1 MNIPERGLGRGLSS
15 LLSSAM
21 ENSSEEPRKLALT
34 QLVPGKNQPRKHFDN
49 NALGELAASIRN
61 QGVIQPLLVRLLPG
75 MPQRYEIVA
84 GERRWRAAR
93 MAGLTEVPVIVKEY
107 TDKEAMTVALVE
119 NLQREDLNPMEEAEA
134 LQALREAHGLSQ
146 EELAEQ
152 KKELE
157 RQKEKEV
164 ESLGRM
170 VLDIENMKREFRKFY
185 QLAESLTDMQDDLNQ
200 FRKVA
205 SDVRQMKTAMSQ
217 LQVSAKLNGN
227 AVARILQQM
236 QEQEPEPDSTED
248 SAES

>member
-1 MNIPERGLGRGLSS
+1 MAQQLEQRQG
-15 LLSSAM
+15 
-21 ENSSEEPRKLALT
+21 EEPKDAS
-34 QLVPGKNQPRKHFDN
+34 
-49 NALGELAASIRN
+49 EL
-61 QGVIQPLLVRLLPG
+61 
-75 MPQRYEIVA
+75 MPESEA
-84 GERRWRAAR
+84 G
-93 MAGLTEVPVIVKEY
+93 
-107 TDKEAMTVALVE
+107 
-119 NLQREDLNPMEEAEA
+119 QEDLGYSALPSDAYEEEEWETQKQKVWPHQIHVFGMRQNQINRRYSAWIRTLEIQNRA
-134 LQALREAHGLSQ
+134 LEIRVQRLE

-170 VLDIENMKREFRKFY
+170 VLDIENMKREFRKLN
-185 QLAESLTDMQDDLNQ
+185 QLAESLTGMQNDLNQ

-227 AVARILQQM
+227 AVARNLQQM

>member
-1 MNIPERGLGRGLSS
+1 MAQQLEQRQG
-15 LLSSAM
+15 
-21 ENSSEEPRKLALT
+21 EEPKDASELT
-34 QLVPGKNQPRKHFDN
+34 P
-49 NALGELAASIRN
+49 ES
-61 QGVIQPLLVRLLPG
+61 
-75 MPQRYEIVA
+75 EA
-84 GERRWRAAR
+84 G
-93 MAGLTEVPVIVKEY
+93 
-107 TDKEAMTVALVE
+107 
-119 NLQREDLNPMEEAEA
+119 QEDLGYSALPSDAYEEEEWETQKQKVWPHQIHVFGMRQNQINRRYSAWIRTLEIQNRA
-134 LQALREAHGLSQ
+134 LEIRVQRLE

-152 KKELE
+152 KKELG

-185 QLAESLTDMQDDLNQ
+185 QLAESLTGMQDDLNQ

>member
-1 MNIPERGLGRGLSS
+1 MAQQLEQRQG
-15 LLSSAM
+15 
-21 ENSSEEPRKLALT
+21 EEPKDASELT
-34 QLVPGKNQPRKHFDN
+34 P
-49 NALGELAASIRN
+49 ES
-61 QGVIQPLLVRLLPG
+61 
-75 MPQRYEIVA
+75 EA
-84 GERRWRAAR
+84 G
-93 MAGLTEVPVIVKEY
+93 
-107 TDKEAMTVALVE
+107 
-119 NLQREDLNPMEEAEA
+119 QEDLGYSALPSDAYEEEEWETQKQKVWPHQIHVFGMRQNQINRRYSAWIRTLEIQNRA
-134 LQALREAHGLSQ
+134 LEIRVQRLE

-164 ESLGRM
+164 ESLGRV

-185 QLAESLTDMQDDLNQ
+185 QLAESLTGMQDDLNQ

>member
-1 MNIPERGLGRGLSS
+1 MAQQLEQRQG
-15 LLSSAM
+15 
-21 ENSSEEPRKLALT
+21 EEPKDASELT
-34 QLVPGKNQPRKHFDN
+34 P
-49 NALGELAASIRN
+49 ES
-61 QGVIQPLLVRLLPG
+61 
-75 MPQRYEIVA
+75 EA
-84 GERRWRAAR
+84 G
-93 MAGLTEVPVIVKEY
+93 
-107 TDKEAMTVALVE
+107 
-119 NLQREDLNPMEEAEA
+119 QEDLGYSALPSDAYEEEEWETQKQKVWPHQIHVFGMRQNQINRRYSAWIRTLEIQNRA
-134 LQALREAHGLSQ
+134 LEIRVQRLE

-185 QLAESLTDMQDDLNQ
+185 QLAESLTGMQDDLNQ

-217 LQVSAKLNGN
+217 LQVSAKLNGT

>member
-1 MNIPERGLGRGLSS
+1 MAQQLEQRQG
-15 LLSSAM
+15 
-21 ENSSEEPRKLALT
+21 EEPKDAS
-34 QLVPGKNQPRKHFDN
+34 
-49 NALGELAASIRN
+49 EL
-61 QGVIQPLLVRLLPG
+61 
-75 MPQRYEIVA
+75 MPESEA
-84 GERRWRAAR
+84 G
-93 MAGLTEVPVIVKEY
+93 
-107 TDKEAMTVALVE
+107 
-119 NLQREDLNPMEEAEA
+119 QEDLGYSALPSDAYEEEEWETQKQKVWPHQIHVFGMRQNQINRRYSAWIRTLEIQNRA
-134 LQALREAHGLSQ
+134 LEIRVQRLE

-170 VLDIENMKREFRKFY
+170 VLDIENMKREFRK
-185 QLAESLTDMQDDLNQ
+185 
-200 FRKVA
+200 VA

-227 AVARILQQM
+227 AVARIMQQM

>member
-1 MNIPERGLGRGLSS
+1 MAQQLEQRQG
-15 LLSSAM
+15 
-21 ENSSEEPRKLALT
+21 EEPKDASELT
-34 QLVPGKNQPRKHFDN
+34 P
-49 NALGELAASIRN
+49 ES
-61 QGVIQPLLVRLLPG
+61 
-75 MPQRYEIVA
+75 EA
-84 GERRWRAAR
+84 G
-93 MAGLTEVPVIVKEY
+93 
-107 TDKEAMTVALVE
+107 
-119 NLQREDLNPMEEAEA
+119 QEDLGYSALPSDAYEEEEWETQKQKVWPHQIHVFGMRQNQINRRYSAWIRTLEIQNRA
-134 LQALREAHGLSQ
+134 LEIRVQRLE

-185 QLAESLTDMQDDLNQ
+185 QLAESLTGMQNDLNQ

-248 SAES
+248 SVES

>member
-1 MNIPERGLGRGLSS
+1 MAQQLEQRQG
-15 LLSSAM
+15 
-21 ENSSEEPRKLALT
+21 EEPKDAS
-34 QLVPGKNQPRKHFDN
+34 
-49 NALGELAASIRN
+49 EL
-61 QGVIQPLLVRLLPG
+61 
-75 MPQRYEIVA
+75 MPESEA
-84 GERRWRAAR
+84 G
-93 MAGLTEVPVIVKEY
+93 
-107 TDKEAMTVALVE
+107 
-119 NLQREDLNPMEEAEA
+119 QEDLGYSALPSDAYEEEEWETQKQKVWPHQIHVFGMRQNQINRRYSAWIRTLEIQNRA
-134 LQALREAHGLSQ
+134 LEIRVQRLE

-185 QLAESLTDMQDDLNQ
+185 QLAESLTGMQNDLNQ

-227 AVARILQQM
+227 AGARILQQI

>member
-1 MNIPERGLGRGLSS
+1 MAQQLEQRQG
-15 LLSSAM
+15 
-21 ENSSEEPRKLALT
+21 EEPKDASELT
-34 QLVPGKNQPRKHFDN
+34 P
-49 NALGELAASIRN
+49 ES
-61 QGVIQPLLVRLLPG
+61 
-75 MPQRYEIVA
+75 EA
-84 GERRWRAAR
+84 G
-93 MAGLTEVPVIVKEY
+93 
-107 TDKEAMTVALVE
+107 
-119 NLQREDLNPMEEAEA
+119 QEDLGYSALPSDAYEEEEWETQKQKVWPHQIHVFGMRQNQINRRCSAWIRTLEIQNRA
-134 LQALREAHGLSQ
+134 LEIRVQRLE

-185 QLAESLTDMQDDLNQ
+185 QLAESLTGMQDDLNQ

>member
-1 MNIPERGLGRGLSS
+1 MAQQLEQRQG
-15 LLSSAM
+15 
-21 ENSSEEPRKLALT
+21 EEPKDAS
-34 QLVPGKNQPRKHFDN
+34 
-49 NALGELAASIRN
+49 EL
-61 QGVIQPLLVRLLPG
+61 
-75 MPQRYEIVA
+75 MPESEA
-84 GERRWRAAR
+84 G
-93 MAGLTEVPVIVKEY
+93 
-107 TDKEAMTVALVE
+107 
-119 NLQREDLNPMEEAEA
+119 QEDLGYSALPSDAYEEDEWATQKQKVWPHQIHVFGMRQNQINRRYSAWIRTLEIQNRA
-134 LQALREAHGLSQ
+134 LEIRVQRLE

-185 QLAESLTDMQDDLNQ
+185 QLAESLTGMQDDLNQ

>member
-1 MNIPERGLGRGLSS
+1 MAQQLEQRQG
-15 LLSSAM
+15 
-21 ENSSEEPRKLALT
+21 EEPKDAS
-34 QLVPGKNQPRKHFDN
+34 
-49 NALGELAASIRN
+49 EL
-61 QGVIQPLLVRLLPG
+61 
-75 MPQRYEIVA
+75 MPESEA
-84 GERRWRAAR
+84 G
-93 MAGLTEVPVIVKEY
+93 
-107 TDKEAMTVALVE
+107 
-119 NLQREDLNPMEEAEA
+119 QEDLGYSALPSDAYEEEEWETQKQKVWPHQIHVFGMRQNQINRRYSAWIRTLEIQNRA
-134 LQALREAHGLSQ
+134 LEIRVQRLE

-185 QLAESLTDMQDDLNQ
+185 QLAESLTGMQNDLNQ

-236 QEQEPEPDSTED
+236 QEQEPAPDSTEE

>member
-1 MNIPERGLGRGLSS
+1 MAQQLEQRQG
-15 LLSSAM
+15 
-21 ENSSEEPRKLALT
+21 EEPKDASELT
-34 QLVPGKNQPRKHFDN
+34 P
-49 NALGELAASIRN
+49 ES
-61 QGVIQPLLVRLLPG
+61 
-75 MPQRYEIVA
+75 EA
-84 GERRWRAAR
+84 G
-93 MAGLTEVPVIVKEY
+93 
-107 TDKEAMTVALVE
+107 
-119 NLQREDLNPMEEAEA
+119 QEDLGYSALPSDAYEEEEWETQKQKVWPHQIHVFGMRQNQINRRYSAWIRTLEIQNRA
-134 LQALREAHGLSQ
+134 LEIWVQRLE

-185 QLAESLTDMQDDLNQ
+185 QLAESLTGMQDDLNQ

>member
-1 MNIPERGLGRGLSS
+1 MAQQLEQRQG
-15 LLSSAM
+15 
-21 ENSSEEPRKLALT
+21 EEPKDAS
-34 QLVPGKNQPRKHFDN
+34 
-49 NALGELAASIRN
+49 EL
-61 QGVIQPLLVRLLPG
+61 
-75 MPQRYEIVA
+75 MPESEA
-84 GERRWRAAR
+84 G
-93 MAGLTEVPVIVKEY
+93 
-107 TDKEAMTVALVE
+107 
-119 NLQREDLNPMEEAEA
+119 QEDLGYSALPSDAYEEEEWETQKQKVWPHQIHVFGMRQNQINRRYSAWIRTLEIQNRA
-134 LQALREAHGLSQ
+134 LEIRVQRLE

-185 QLAESLTDMQDDLNQ
+185 QLAESLTGMQNDLNQ

-236 QEQEPEPDSTED
+236 QEKEPEPDSTED

>member
-1 MNIPERGLGRGLSS
+1 MAQQLEQRQG
-15 LLSSAM
+15 
-21 ENSSEEPRKLALT
+21 EEPKDASELT
-34 QLVPGKNQPRKHFDN
+34 P
-49 NALGELAASIRN
+49 ES
-61 QGVIQPLLVRLLPG
+61 
-75 MPQRYEIVA
+75 EA
-84 GERRWRAAR
+84 G
-93 MAGLTEVPVIVKEY
+93 
-107 TDKEAMTVALVE
+107 
-119 NLQREDLNPMEEAEA
+119 QEDLGYSALPSDAYEEEEWETQKQKVWPHQIHVFGMRQNQINRRYSAWIRTLEIQNRA
-134 LQALREAHGLSQ
+134 LEIRVQRLE

-185 QLAESLTDMQDDLNQ
+185 QLAESLTGMQDDLNQ

-236 QEQEPEPDSTED
+236 QEQEPEPDSTGD

>member
-1 MNIPERGLGRGLSS
+1 MAQQLEQRQG
-15 LLSSAM
+15 
-21 ENSSEEPRKLALT
+21 EEPKDASELT
-34 QLVPGKNQPRKHFDN
+34 P
-49 NALGELAASIRN
+49 ES
-61 QGVIQPLLVRLLPG
+61 
-75 MPQRYEIVA
+75 EA
-84 GERRWRAAR
+84 G
-93 MAGLTEVPVIVKEY
+93 
-107 TDKEAMTVALVE
+107 
-119 NLQREDLNPMEEAEA
+119 QEDLGYSALHSDAYEEEEWETQKQKVWPHQIHVFGMRQNQINRRYSAWIRTLEIQNRA
-134 LQALREAHGLSQ
+134 LEIRVQRLE

-185 QLAESLTDMQDDLNQ
+185 QLAESLTGMQNDLNQ

>member
-1 MNIPERGLGRGLSS
+1 MAQQLEQRQG
-15 LLSSAM
+15 
-21 ENSSEEPRKLALT
+21 EEPKDAS
-34 QLVPGKNQPRKHFDN
+34 
-49 NALGELAASIRN
+49 EL
-61 QGVIQPLLVRLLPG
+61 
-75 MPQRYEIVA
+75 MPESEA
-84 GERRWRAAR
+84 G
-93 MAGLTEVPVIVKEY
+93 
-107 TDKEAMTVALVE
+107 
-119 NLQREDLNPMEEAEA
+119 QEDLGYSALPSDAYEEEEWETQKQKVWPHQIHVFGMRQNQINRRYSAWIRTLEIQNRA
-134 LQALREAHGLSQ
+134 LEIRVQRLE

-185 QLAESLTDMQDDLNQ
+185 QLAESLTGMQNDLNQ

-227 AVARILQQM
+227 AVARILQQI

>member
-1 MNIPERGLGRGLSS
+1 MAQQLEQRQG
-15 LLSSAM
+15 
-21 ENSSEEPRKLALT
+21 EEPKDAS
-34 QLVPGKNQPRKHFDN
+34 
-49 NALGELAASIRN
+49 EL
-61 QGVIQPLLVRLLPG
+61 
-75 MPQRYEIVA
+75 MPESEA
-84 GERRWRAAR
+84 G
-93 MAGLTEVPVIVKEY
+93 
-107 TDKEAMTVALVE
+107 
-119 NLQREDLNPMEEAEA
+119 QEDLGYSALPSDAYEEEEWETQKQKVWPHQIHVFGMRQNQINRRYSAWIRTLEIQNRA
-134 LQALREAHGLSQ
+134 LEIRVQRLE

-185 QLAESLTDMQDDLNQ
+185 QLAESLTGMQNNLNQ

>member
-1 MNIPERGLGRGLSS
+1 MAQQLEQRQG
-15 LLSSAM
+15 
-21 ENSSEEPRKLALT
+21 EEPKDAS
-34 QLVPGKNQPRKHFDN
+34 
-49 NALGELAASIRN
+49 EL
-61 QGVIQPLLVRLLPG
+61 
-75 MPQRYEIVA
+75 MPESEA
-84 GERRWRAAR
+84 G
-93 MAGLTEVPVIVKEY
+93 
-107 TDKEAMTVALVE
+107 
-119 NLQREDLNPMEEAEA
+119 QEDLGYSALPSDAYEEEEWETQKQKVWPHQIHVFGMRQNQINRRYSAWIRTLEIQNRA
-134 LQALREAHGLSQ
+134 LEIRVQRLE

-185 QLAESLTDMQDDLNQ
+185 QLAESLTGMQDDLNQ

-236 QEQEPEPDSTED
+236 QEQELEPDSTED

>member
-1 MNIPERGLGRGLSS
+1 MAQQLEQRQG
-15 LLSSAM
+15 
-21 ENSSEEPRKLALT
+21 EEPKDASELT
-34 QLVPGKNQPRKHFDN
+34 L
-49 NALGELAASIRN
+49 ES
-61 QGVIQPLLVRLLPG
+61 
-75 MPQRYEIVA
+75 EA
-84 GERRWRAAR
+84 G
-93 MAGLTEVPVIVKEY
+93 
-107 TDKEAMTVALVE
+107 
-119 NLQREDLNPMEEAEA
+119 QEDLGYSALPSDAYEEEEWETQKQKVWPHQIHVFGMRQNQINRRYSAWIRTLEIQNRA
-134 LQALREAHGLSQ
+134 LEIRVQRLE

-185 QLAESLTDMQDDLNQ
+185 QLAESLTGMQDDLNQ

-217 LQVSAKLNGN
+217 LQVSAKLHGN

-236 QEQEPEPDSTED
+236 QAQEPEPDSPED

>member
-1 MNIPERGLGRGLSS
+1 MAQQLEQRQG
-15 LLSSAM
+15 
-21 ENSSEEPRKLALT
+21 EEPKDASELT
-34 QLVPGKNQPRKHFDN
+34 P
-49 NALGELAASIRN
+49 ES
-61 QGVIQPLLVRLLPG
+61 
-75 MPQRYEIVA
+75 EA
-84 GERRWRAAR
+84 G
-93 MAGLTEVPVIVKEY
+93 
-107 TDKEAMTVALVE
+107 
-119 NLQREDLNPMEEAEA
+119 QEDLGYSALPSDAYEEEEWETQKQKVWPHQIHVFGMRQNQINRRYSAWIRTLEIQNRA
-134 LQALREAHGLSQ
+134 LEIRVQRLE

-185 QLAESLTDMQDDLNQ
+185 QLAESLTGMQDDLNQ

-236 QEQEPEPDSTED
+236 QEQELEPDSTED

>member
-1 MNIPERGLGRGLSS
+1 MAQQLEQRQG
-15 LLSSAM
+15 
-21 ENSSEEPRKLALT
+21 EEPKDAS
-34 QLVPGKNQPRKHFDN
+34 
-49 NALGELAASIRN
+49 EL
-61 QGVIQPLLVRLLPG
+61 
-75 MPQRYEIVA
+75 MPESEA
-84 GERRWRAAR
+84 G
-93 MAGLTEVPVIVKEY
+93 
-107 TDKEAMTVALVE
+107 
-119 NLQREDLNPMEEAEA
+119 QEDLGYSALPSDAYEEEEWETQKQKVWPHQIHVFGMRQNQINRRYSAWIRTLEIQNRA
-134 LQALREAHGLSQ
+134 LEIRVQRLE

-157 RQKEKEV
+157 RQKGKEV

-185 QLAESLTDMQDDLNQ
+185 QLAESLTGMQDDLNQ

>member
-1 MNIPERGLGRGLSS
+1 MGNPEAES
-15 LLSSAM
+15 
-21 ENSSEEPRKLALT
+21 
-34 QLVPGKNQPRKHFDN
+34 
-49 NALGELAASIRN
+49 LAASDPCVRHAAEPD
-61 QGVIQPLLVRLLPG
+61 QPPVFRVDPD
-75 MPQRYEIVA
+75 A
-84 GERRWRAAR
+84 GDPESGTGNS
-93 MAGLTEVPVIVKEY
+93 GLE
-107 TDKEAMTVALVE
+107 
-119 NLQREDLNPMEEAEA
+119 
-134 LQALREAHGLSQ
+134 

-185 QLAESLTDMQDDLNQ
+185 QLAESLTGMQDDLNQ

>member
-1 MNIPERGLGRGLSS
+1 MAQQLEQRQG
-15 LLSSAM
+15 
-21 ENSSEEPRKLALT
+21 EEPKDASELT
-34 QLVPGKNQPRKHFDN
+34 P
-49 NALGELAASIRN
+49 ES
-61 QGVIQPLLVRLLPG
+61 
-75 MPQRYEIVA
+75 EA
-84 GERRWRAAR
+84 G
-93 MAGLTEVPVIVKEY
+93 
-107 TDKEAMTVALVE
+107 
-119 NLQREDLNPMEEAEA
+119 QEDLGYSVLPSDAYEEEEWETQKQKVWPHQIHVFGMRQNQINRQYSAWIRTLEIQNRA
-134 LQALREAHGLSQ
+134 LEIRVQRLE

-185 QLAESLTDMQDDLNQ
+185 QLAESLTGMQNDLNQ

>member
-1 MNIPERGLGRGLSS
+1 MAQQLEQRQG
-15 LLSSAM
+15 
-21 ENSSEEPRKLALT
+21 EEPKDASELT
-34 QLVPGKNQPRKHFDN
+34 P
-49 NALGELAASIRN
+49 ES
-61 QGVIQPLLVRLLPG
+61 
-75 MPQRYEIVA
+75 EA
-84 GERRWRAAR
+84 G
-93 MAGLTEVPVIVKEY
+93 
-107 TDKEAMTVALVE
+107 
-119 NLQREDLNPMEEAEA
+119 QEDLGYSALPSDAYEEEEWETQKQKVWPHQIHVFGMRQNQINRRYSAWIRTLEIQNRA
-134 LQALREAHGLSQ
+134 LEIRVQRLE

-185 QLAESLTDMQDDLNQ
+185 QLAESLTGMQNDLNQ

-236 QEQEPEPDSTED
+236 QRKKQHQNHRPPQKASFRQP
-248 SAES
+248 SAVQAVFSS

>member
-1 MNIPERGLGRGLSS
+1 MAQQLEQRQG
-15 LLSSAM
+15 
-21 ENSSEEPRKLALT
+21 EEPKDASELMPASESG
-34 QLVPGKNQPRKHFDN
+34 QE
-49 NALGELAASIRN
+49 ALGYSALPSDAYEEEEWETQKQKVWPHQIHVFGMRQNQINRRYSAWIRTLE
-61 QGVIQPLLVRLLPG
+61 IQNRALEIRVQRL
-75 MPQRYEIVA
+75 E
-84 GERRWRAAR
+84 
-93 MAGLTEVPVIVKEY
+93 
-107 TDKEAMTVALVE
+107 
-119 NLQREDLNPMEEAEA
+119 
-134 LQALREAHGLSQ
+134 

-185 QLAESLTDMQDDLNQ
+185 QLAESLTGMQNDLNQ

-227 AVARILQQM
+227 AVARILQQI

>member
-1 MNIPERGLGRGLSS
+1 MAQQLEQRQGEEPKDASELTPESEAGQEDLGYSALPSDAYEEEEWETQKQKVWPHQIHVFGMRQNQINRR
-15 LLSSAM
+15 SSAWIRTL
-21 ENSSEEPRKLALT
+21 EIQNRAL
-34 QLVPGKNQPRKHFDN
+34 
-49 NALGELAASIRN
+49 EIRV
-61 QGVIQPLLVRLLPG
+61 QRL
-75 MPQRYEIVA
+75 E
-84 GERRWRAAR
+84 
-93 MAGLTEVPVIVKEY
+93 
-107 TDKEAMTVALVE
+107 
-119 NLQREDLNPMEEAEA
+119 
-134 LQALREAHGLSQ
+134 

-185 QLAESLTDMQDDLNQ
+185 QLAESLTGMQDDLNQ

>member
-1 MNIPERGLGRGLSS
+1 MAQQLEQRQG
-15 LLSSAM
+15 
-21 ENSSEEPRKLALT
+21 EEPKDAS
-34 QLVPGKNQPRKHFDN
+34 
-49 NALGELAASIRN
+49 EL
-61 QGVIQPLLVRLLPG
+61 
-75 MPQRYEIVA
+75 MPESEA
-84 GERRWRAAR
+84 G
-93 MAGLTEVPVIVKEY
+93 
-107 TDKEAMTVALVE
+107 
-119 NLQREDLNPMEEAEA
+119 QEDLGYSALPSDAYEEEEWETQKQKVWPHQIHVFGMRQNQINRRYSAWIRTLEIQNRA
-134 LQALREAHGLSQ
+134 LEIRVQRLE

-185 QLAESLTDMQDDLNQ
+185 QLVESLTGMQDDLNQ

>member
-1 MNIPERGLGRGLSS
+1 MAQQLEQRQGEEPKDASELTPESEAGQEDLGYSALSS
-15 LLSSAM
+15 DAYEEEEWETQKQKVWPHQIHVFGMRQNQINRRYSAWIRTL
-21 ENSSEEPRKLALT
+21 EIQNRAL
-34 QLVPGKNQPRKHFDN
+34 
-49 NALGELAASIRN
+49 EIRV
-61 QGVIQPLLVRLLPG
+61 QRL
-75 MPQRYEIVA
+75 E
-84 GERRWRAAR
+84 
-93 MAGLTEVPVIVKEY
+93 
-107 TDKEAMTVALVE
+107 
-119 NLQREDLNPMEEAEA
+119 
-134 LQALREAHGLSQ
+134 

-185 QLAESLTDMQDDLNQ
+185 QLAESLTGMQDDLNQ

>member
-1 MNIPERGLGRGLSS
+1 MAQQLEQRQG
-15 LLSSAM
+15 
-21 ENSSEEPRKLALT
+21 EEPKDASELT
-34 QLVPGKNQPRKHFDN
+34 P
-49 NALGELAASIRN
+49 ES
-61 QGVIQPLLVRLLPG
+61 
-75 MPQRYEIVA
+75 EA
-84 GERRWRAAR
+84 G
-93 MAGLTEVPVIVKEY
+93 
-107 TDKEAMTVALVE
+107 
-119 NLQREDLNPMEEAEA
+119 QEDLGYSALPSDAYEEEEWETQKQKVWPHQIHVFGMRQNQINRRYSAWIRTLEIQNRA
-134 LQALREAHGLSQ
+134 LEIRVQRLE

-185 QLAESLTDMQDDLNQ
+185 QLAESLTGMQDDLNK

>member
-1 MNIPERGLGRGLSS
+1 MAQQLEQRQG
-15 LLSSAM
+15 
-21 ENSSEEPRKLALT
+21 EEPKDASELT
-34 QLVPGKNQPRKHFDN
+34 P
-49 NALGELAASIRN
+49 ES
-61 QGVIQPLLVRLLPG
+61 
-75 MPQRYEIVA
+75 EA
-84 GERRWRAAR
+84 G
-93 MAGLTEVPVIVKEY
+93 
-107 TDKEAMTVALVE
+107 
-119 NLQREDLNPMEEAEA
+119 QEDLGYSALPSDAYEEEEWETQKQKVWPHQIQVFGMRQNQINRRYSAWIRTLEIQNRA
-134 LQALREAHGLSQ
+134 LEIRVQRLE

-185 QLAESLTDMQDDLNQ
+185 QLAESLTGMQDDLNQ

-236 QEQEPEPDSTED
+236 QEQEPEPGSTED

>member
-1 MNIPERGLGRGLSS
+1 MAQQLEQRQG
-15 LLSSAM
+15 
-21 ENSSEEPRKLALT
+21 EEPKDASELT
-34 QLVPGKNQPRKHFDN
+34 L
-49 NALGELAASIRN
+49 ES
-61 QGVIQPLLVRLLPG
+61 
-75 MPQRYEIVA
+75 EA
-84 GERRWRAAR
+84 G
-93 MAGLTEVPVIVKEY
+93 
-107 TDKEAMTVALVE
+107 
-119 NLQREDLNPMEEAEA
+119 QEDLGYSALPSDAYEEEEWETQKQKVWPHQIHVFGMRQNQINRRYSAWIRTLEIQNRA
-134 LQALREAHGLSQ
+134 LEIRVQRLE

-185 QLAESLTDMQDDLNQ
+185 QLAESLTGMQNDLNQ

>member
-1 MNIPERGLGRGLSS
+1 MAQQLEQRQG
-15 LLSSAM
+15 
-21 ENSSEEPRKLALT
+21 EEPKDAS
-34 QLVPGKNQPRKHFDN
+34 
-49 NALGELAASIRN
+49 EL
-61 QGVIQPLLVRLLPG
+61 
-75 MPQRYEIVA
+75 MPESEA
-84 GERRWRAAR
+84 G
-93 MAGLTEVPVIVKEY
+93 
-107 TDKEAMTVALVE
+107 
-119 NLQREDLNPMEEAEA
+119 QEDLGYSALPSDAYEEEEWETQKQKVWPHQIHVFGMRQNQINRRYSAWIRTLEIQNRA
-134 LQALREAHGLSQ
+134 LEIRVQRLE

-185 QLAESLTDMQDDLNQ
+185 QLAESLTGMQDDLNE
-200 FRKVA
+200 FRNVS

-236 QEQEPEPDSTED
+236 QEQEPKPDSTED

>member
-1 MNIPERGLGRGLSS
+1 MAQQLEQRQG
-15 LLSSAM
+15 
-21 ENSSEEPRKLALT
+21 EEPKDAS
-34 QLVPGKNQPRKHFDN
+34 
-49 NALGELAASIRN
+49 EL
-61 QGVIQPLLVRLLPG
+61 
-75 MPQRYEIVA
+75 MPESEA
-84 GERRWRAAR
+84 G
-93 MAGLTEVPVIVKEY
+93 
-107 TDKEAMTVALVE
+107 
-119 NLQREDLNPMEEAEA
+119 QEDLGYSALPSDAYEEEEWETQKQKVWPHQIHVFGMRQNQINRRYSAWIRTLEIQNRA
-134 LQALREAHGLSQ
+134 LEIRVQRLE

-157 RQKEKEV
+157 RQKDKEV

-185 QLAESLTDMQDDLNQ
+185 QLAESLTGMQNDLNQ

-236 QEQEPEPDSTED
+236 QEQEPEPDSMED

>member
-1 MNIPERGLGRGLSS
+1 MAQQLEQRQG
-15 LLSSAM
+15 
-21 ENSSEEPRKLALT
+21 EEPKDASELT
-34 QLVPGKNQPRKHFDN
+34 P
-49 NALGELAASIRN
+49 ES
-61 QGVIQPLLVRLLPG
+61 
-75 MPQRYEIVA
+75 EA
-84 GERRWRAAR
+84 G
-93 MAGLTEVPVIVKEY
+93 
-107 TDKEAMTVALVE
+107 
-119 NLQREDLNPMEEAEA
+119 QEDLGYSALPSDAYEEEEWETQKQKVWPHQIHVFGMRQNQINRRYSAWIRTLEIQNRA
-134 LQALREAHGLSQ
+134 LEIRVQRLE

-185 QLAESLTDMQDDLNQ
+185 QLAESLTGMQDDLNQ

-236 QEQEPEPDSTED
+236 QEQEQEPDSTED